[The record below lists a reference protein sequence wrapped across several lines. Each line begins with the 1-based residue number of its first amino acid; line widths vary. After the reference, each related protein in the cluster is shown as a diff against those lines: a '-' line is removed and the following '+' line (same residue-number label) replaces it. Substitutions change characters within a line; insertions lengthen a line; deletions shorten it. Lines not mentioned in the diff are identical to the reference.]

1 MALIFLQ
8 KSSYQVLNH
17 LSKTQMHCFWWALI
31 HLEGL
36 NLPCVLK
43 SAVSLGK
50 ARSAFKAKVNLY
62 QTWRFL
68 ELSSR
73 TVSACM
79 DSSAKCDSK
88 QSQKDDLSDAERN
101 IPIARTWILQLTK
114 RTYWAISR
122 LLPERS
128 DILVLCNWLNSKC
141 SSAC

>member
-68 ELSSR
+68 DCLPELFQHAWIHQQNV
-73 TVSACM
+73 TQNKV
-79 DSSAKCDSK
+79 KK
-88 QSQKDDLSDAERN
+88 IDLSDAEKN

-141 SSAC
+141 SSAY